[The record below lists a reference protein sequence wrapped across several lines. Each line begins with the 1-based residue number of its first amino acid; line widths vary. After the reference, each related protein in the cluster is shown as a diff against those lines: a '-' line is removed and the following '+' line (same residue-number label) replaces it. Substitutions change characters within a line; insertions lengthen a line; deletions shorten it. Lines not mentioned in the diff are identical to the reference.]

1 MWSYIQ
7 LLSAAYIEPLRS
19 KTPSNFMP
27 TPHEMDDR
35 QSQSPARSIHIGLE
49 TSPSMY
55 RSIFQNIHSQKHHGT
70 QEKRFA
76 YLDDFW
82 RNEEEILDDSA
93 DASLDRFVVLLNWT
107 LLSVSPSR
115 RSGILFL
122 ITHDI
127 VPQL

>member
-1 MWSYIQ
+1 
-7 LLSAAYIEPLRS
+7 
-19 KTPSNFMP
+19 
-27 TPHEMDDR
+27 
-35 QSQSPARSIHIGLE
+35 
-49 TSPSMY
+49 MY